1 MIATQ
6 TYQIERLN
14 MIMTKD
20 VNGYCQAYG
29 INQSVGRQDLL
40 EQQAIEVIESS
51 DCITKYLMKNKN
63 NWGEWIL
70 DKSE

>member
-6 TYQIERLN
+6 TYQIERLK

-20 VNGYCQAYG
+20 VNGYYQAYG
-29 INQSVGRQDLL
+29 INQSVGRQDFL
-40 EQQAIEVIESS
+40 EQQATEVIESS
-51 DCITKYLMKNKN
+51 DYITKYLMKHKN